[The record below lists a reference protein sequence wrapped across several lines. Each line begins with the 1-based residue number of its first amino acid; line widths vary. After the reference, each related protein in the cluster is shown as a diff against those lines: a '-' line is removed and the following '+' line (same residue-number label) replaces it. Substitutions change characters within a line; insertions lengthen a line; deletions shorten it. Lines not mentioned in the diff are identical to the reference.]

1 VPEVANR
8 TEIKAHL
15 DQSLAD
21 FEAAVRALSPDDL
34 GRPCTESEDAGSEA
48 WSAMDHVAHVIRIER
63 SFLGMARRAA
73 EGDPDPIRFSA
84 LGASKEAVAAAI
96 HRQNQQHVES
106 LRSRT
111 LDELFDELAAAR
123 RDTLE
128 LLDALDGPTLATP
141 VPGSPWGDG
150 TIGGILGRNGD
161 HELNHLKQL
170 QEGLAQVTRP

>member
-15 DQSLAD
+15 DQALAD
-21 FEAAVRALSPDDL
+21 FESAVRALSPDDL
-34 GRPCTESEDAGSEA
+34 VLPCTESEDAGSGA
-48 WSAMDHVAHVIRIER
+48 WSPMDHVAHVIRIER

-73 EGDPDPIRFSA
+73 DGDPDPIKFSA
-84 LGASKEAVAAAI
+84 LGSNREEVAAAI

-128 LLDALDGPTLATP
+128 FLDALDDQTLMKP
-141 VPGSPWGDG
+141 IPGSPWGDG

-161 HELNHLKQL
+161 HELNHLKHL
-170 QEGLAQVTRP
+170 QEGLAQART